1 MPLLVDGHNVI
12 GRSPHLS
19 LSDRDDEAKLIAQL
33 RLFVARTGKRLTVVF
48 DPSPMGNPPA
58 LWGDDQ
64 SAQGN
69 LEIIY
74 AASGR
79 TADQVLRERIASAKD
94 KQGLILVTS
103 DAAIV
108 EFARRCGLKQ
118 IRPAEWLVRAL
129 RQVAQP
135 PRPDDK
141 PARTAD
147 LDEWLKLFPEPPQ
160 PAVQPKPPKPDPA
173 AIKRQR
179 RLEQL
184 RRQVER
190 QRRLL
195 GPGE

>member
-19 LSDRDDEAKLIAQL
+19 LSDPDDEAKLIAQL
-33 RLFVARTGKRLTVVF
+33 RLFVTRTGKRLTVVF
-48 DPSPMGNPPA
+48 DPSPTGSQSVS
-58 LWGDDQ
+58 WGDDR
-64 SAQGN
+64 STKGN

-79 TADQVLRERIASAKD
+79 TADQVIREHIAHTKD

-103 DAAIV
+103 DAALV
-108 EFARRCGLKQ
+108 EFARRCGIKQ
-118 IRPAEWLVRAL
+118 TRPAEWLIQAI
-129 RQVAQP
+129 RQVAAP
-135 PRPDDK
+135 SRADGK
-141 PARTAD
+141 PTPATDIA
-147 LDEWLKLFPEPPQ
+147 EWLKLFPEPAP
-160 PAVQPKPPKPDPA
+160 PPERPKPPKPDPA
-173 AIKRQR
+173 ALKRQR

-184 RRQVER
+184 RRQVDR